1 MTETQ
6 RRIRAYK
13 RALPHMKE
21 RVIAVALLLAM
32 SVSMM
37 SSATFAWITLSTSP
51 EASCLA
57 TTIVANGNLEIALA
71 SPTGVEKRPD
81 ETKVGDGGQDI
92 TKSNLTWGNLVNLS
106 HESYGLDYITLRPA
120 QLNKLNL
127 MVSPVQ
133 AVSYGSDGRTTG
145 NVSDF
150 RFSNF
155 TANKVFEVLTVPEY
169 GVRAVSS
176 VTYKDVQGEQWLI
189 DQLDVISNAYNTA
202 VTNFEMIY
210 NTGKYPS
217 AELYMKSV
225 SYFIGLHVDVYLNGA
240 DPVCEPDRITELVEM
255 MNQFKLTV
263 ESIGQVIVEIA
274 NLYQRQSVTDISQ
287 YDKYD
292 LEDLVSG
299 KLDQYANRITA
310 LNYLMKPLAS
320 NGNLSLWEKTQRAWN
335 AVSNPDNANSAYSR
349 LQANTQVKWKG
360 DMETPLTY
368 MCDVST
374 ATLGGYTVDQLQQM
388 AADKNLA
395 LLSVLSNGVEAKIN
409 GGAIK
414 DVDQLLLSDNQ
425 KMFVPYSDNIRI
437 RVKYSFLDTEIKPS
451 ICTGA
456 AAPYLLPT
464 DIKTADTAAGGG
476 TSMKGTPVAAETYA
490 MAVDMW
496 VRTNE
501 PGALLVLEG
510 ELDTIEEP
518 LLDGAGNEIVDEDG
532 NIIYQTK
539 YVGYSGVNRV
549 WTDEEIAANP
559 NAEDLPTGSISATQG
574 SGSCYIFYPAS
585 EEDEKQSLRL
595 LRSMRVAFVDDQGT
609 LLATAIMDTDHP
621 IEDAGRVIVPLM
633 LQDNEKPVELAD
645 GTKFAK
651 YITPLVQNEP
661 QWITALIYLDG
672 SNLSNSEV
680 LAAGSIKGQLNIQYG
695 TSAKAMDALDDSDVM
710 DNYYLIDVVSS
721 REITFDKADKDNEI
735 KLQVSITG
743 ATPSKVKGNFISF
756 ISATQGA
763 RQDEFTMTMNP
774 TTGYWEAEVAFPKSG
789 NFQLRSLQL
798 DGVDYA
804 LQSSEFVY
812 VKVPGMSVNKLEWDV
827 TNTNILTAAPYF
839 QANLTLEL
847 GNAGTDDE
855 ESGNEV
861 VRIPEVRG
869 VFIGEKN
876 GSNVAV
882 PFTSEDG
889 ENYAATATFTV
900 SDNYTLSS
908 IYVDGSPVPITGMEK
923 SLSVQLGLRARVR
936 LSEPVLEGGP
946 DETVLKDVTFNAASG
961 WSFTYT
967 MDKPM
972 TFAITCDIYDDQNN
986 LITGLTNVVLNYSNG
1001 SVKDALSA
1009 DLEWVPPVEEGK
1021 QGHYAGVFTFQQ
1033 SGVLRFQDVVI
1044 NDDNPVTVADYAPTI
1059 TSIPPDPMSYVNQD
1073 AYEPYVYDLSM
1084 TAADRVLELQLMNAT
1099 AASLDVTL
1107 TKVDRNGQTMLDDKG
1122 KPVTETQTVTASSTV
1137 EDPTTEMPIS
1147 TFRVQT
1153 STDGGWKITGLTATN
1168 VFYNDTFY
1176 AEGSGGVDLS
1186 KQVLEDEIGTYF
1198 ITEASVY
1205 VNNVPSVA
1213 MTSNFMADNKLSNI
1227 TVSVLDYA
1235 NTPLATVFSELGV
1248 EKEITGT
1255 LTYTWNGQ
1263 SGYTIT
1269 SGTPSAALQTVG
1281 GTLSVANNGT
1291 LSVGELNFKLAGT
1304 YSPTLI
1310 VTIGSGDDAVSYG
1323 KDSKDMAF
1331 RDSTNRSINL
1341 SWTAPDVTITG
1352 VNPAVGTQCITSAS
1366 RTTKKNIPQYSSYSC
1381 EVYSNCTWTRYIISY
1396 RITNCTVAQVQLTL
1410 ANAGAASVGYVYVPS
1425 VSSNDYMRTYE
1436 FTPGNLA
1443 AWQAIGEAHWQG
1455 IDVNFF
1461 KQGDQTIETIDL
1473 LYEGVTYKLNLK
1485 NELRIK
1491 NVE

>member
-32 SVSMM
+32 SISMM
-37 SSATFAWITLSTSP
+37 GSATFAWITLSASP
-51 EASCLA
+51 EVSSLA
-57 TTIVANGNLEIALA
+57 TTIVANGNLEIALS
-71 SPTGVEKRPD
+71 SPQGVTKKPD

-133 AVSYGSDGRTTG
+133 AVSYGSDGRITG

-155 TANKVFEVLTVPEY
+155 TPNKVYEVLSVPEY
-169 GVRAVSS
+169 GVRGVSS
-176 VTYKDVQGEQWLI
+176 VTYQDVQGEQWLI
-189 DQLDVISNAYNTA
+189 DQLDVINNAYTTA
-202 VTNFEMIY
+202 VANFEMIY
-210 NTGKYPS
+210 NTKKYAS
-217 AELYMKSV
+217 AEQYMKAV

-240 DPVCEPDRITELVEM
+240 DPVCENDRVTELVDM

-263 ESIGQVIVEIA
+263 ESIGQVIIEIA
-274 NLYQRQSVTDISQ
+274 NLYQMQSVTDLSQ
-287 YDKYD
+287 YEEYD
-292 LEDLVSG
+292 LDDLTSG

-310 LNYLMKPLAS
+310 LNYFTKALEA
-320 NGNLSLWEKTQRAWN
+320 NGNLSLWDKTTRAWN
-335 AVSNPDNANSAYSR
+335 AVCNPDNTNSAYSR
-349 LQANTQVKWKG
+349 LQTNKQIKWKG

-374 ATLGGYTVDQLQQM
+374 ATLGGFTVDELQEKATNM
-388 AADKNLA
+388 DFGLLA
-395 LLSVLSNGVEAKIN
+395 LLKDGVEAKIN

-425 KMFVPYSDNIRI
+425 KMYVPYSDNIKI
-437 RVKYSFLDTEIKPS
+437 HVSYSFINTDVKPS

-476 TSMKGTPVAAETYA
+476 TNMKGTPVAAETYA

-501 PGALLVLEG
+501 PGALLILEG
-510 ELDTIEEP
+510 ELETVQEP
-518 LLDGAGNEIVDEDG
+518 LLDGAGNQIVDEEG
-532 NIIYQTK
+532 KIVYQTK

-549 WTDEEIAANP
+549 WTEEEIAANP
-559 NAEDLPTGSISATQG
+559 NVEALPTGSVSATQG
-574 SGSCYIFYPAS
+574 SGSCYVFYPAS

-595 LRSMRVAFVDDQGT
+595 LRSMRVAFVDETGA

-621 IEDAGRVIVPLM
+621 IKDAGRVIVPLM

-645 GTKFAK
+645 GTTVTK
-651 YITPLVQNEP
+651 YITPLVQNEA

-672 SNLSNSEV
+672 TNLTNSEV

-695 TSAKAMDALDDSDVM
+695 TSAKAMDAMDDADVM
-710 DNYYLIDVVSS
+710 GNYYLIDVVSS
-721 REITFDKADKDNEI
+721 LQNAFDKANKDNKI
-735 KLQVSITG
+735 TLRVSITG
-743 ATPSKVKGNFISF
+743 TTPSKVTGNFVSF
-756 ISATQGA
+756 ISSTQGA
-763 RQDEFTMTMNP
+763 KQDEFTMTLNS
-774 TTGYWEAEVAFPKSG
+774 TTGYWEAEVSFPKSG

-798 DGVDYA
+798 DGVDYM
-804 LQSSEFVY
+804 LDETEFVY
-812 VKVPGMSVNKLEWDV
+812 VTVPGMSVSKLEWDV
-827 TNTNILTAAPYF
+827 TNTNILTASPYF
-839 QANLTLEL
+839 ITNLTLEL
-847 GNAGTDDE
+847 GNDE
-855 ESGNEV
+855 N
-861 VRIPEVRG
+861 RIPEVRG

-882 PFTSEDG
+882 SFKSEDG
-889 ENYAATATFTV
+889 EHYTATATFTV
-900 SDNYTLSS
+900 SDDYTLSS
-908 IYVDGSPVPITGMEK
+908 IYVDGNPVPIVGMEK
-923 SLSVQLGLRARVR
+923 SLSVQLGLRAQVR

-946 DETVLKDVTFNAASG
+946 DETILKDVTFNASSG

-972 TFAITCDIYDDQNN
+972 TFDITCDIYDDQNN
-986 LITGLTNVVLNYSNG
+986 LITGKTDVVLNYSNG

-1009 DLEWVPPVEEGK
+1009 DLTWVPPATENQ
-1021 QGHYAGVFTFQQ
+1021 QGHYEGVFTFQH
-1033 SGVLRFQDVVI
+1033 SGVLKFQDVVI
-1044 NDDNPVTVADYAPTI
+1044 DGKNPVTVADYAPTI
-1059 TSIPPDPMSYVNQD
+1059 TSIPPNPMSYVNQS

-1084 TAADRVLELQLMNAT
+1084 TAENRVLELQLMNAT
-1099 AASLDVTL
+1099 AASLEVTL
-1107 TKVDRNGQTMLDDKG
+1107 TKVDRNGQTVMDDKG
-1122 KPVTETQTVTASSTV
+1122 KPVTETKTVTATSTM
-1137 EDPTTEMPIS
+1137 EDPVTGMPVS

-1168 VFYNDTFY
+1168 VYYEGTFY
-1176 AEGSGGVDLS
+1176 AEGVGTVDLTE
-1186 KQVLEDEIGTYF
+1186 QVKKDEIGTYF
-1198 ITEASVY
+1198 ITEAY
-1205 VNNVPSVA
+1205 AQVNNVPSVA
-1213 MTSNFMADNKLSNI
+1213 MSSNFMEDNKLNNL
-1227 TVSVLDYA
+1227 TVSVLDYE
-1235 NTPLATVFSELGV
+1235 NTPLATVFRDLGID
-1248 EKEITGT
+1248 KEITGT

-1269 SGTPSAALQTVG
+1269 SGTPSAALQVVG
-1281 GTLSVANNGT
+1281 GALTADSNGVLSA
-1291 LSVGELNFKLAGT
+1291 GELNFKLAGT
-1304 YSPTLI
+1304 YSPTLT
-1310 VTIGSGDDAVSYG
+1310 VTIGSGDDTVTYG
-1323 KDSKDMAF
+1323 KDSTDMTF

-1352 VNPAVGTQCITSAS
+1352 VDPAVGTECTTSAS

-1381 EVYSNCTWTRYIISY
+1381 EVYSNCTWTKYIFNY

-1436 FTPGNLA
+1436 FTPGNPA
-1443 AWQAIGEAHWQG
+1443 AWQSIGEAHWQG

-1485 NELRIK
+1485 SELRIK